1 VLNKVLISLG
11 SVLVLGMMA
20 AGVAYAVTGTGD
32 QGRTGEGGSRGW
44 QGSETGAVNGRAEG
58 QGESRRPK
66 SGAGGAGGRWSPE
79 GTQAGD
85 ALAASGD
92 QVSARGIVQS
102 VEASL
107 MVLET
112 EDGKLVEASLG
123 QSGYWEA
130 QGISLAAGDGVVVNG
145 YYEQD
150 GKLAAS
156 SVTVLATGQ
165 TIALRDG
172 SGRPMWA
179 GGRRSGS
186 AGDAPVL

>member
-1 VLNKVLISLG
+1 VEVVVLNKVLISLG

-20 AGVAYAVTGTGD
+20 AGVAYAVTGPGD

-66 SGAGGAGGRWSPE
+66 SGAAAEGA
-79 GTQAGD
+79 QAGD

-156 SVTVLATGQ
+156 SVTVLATSQ